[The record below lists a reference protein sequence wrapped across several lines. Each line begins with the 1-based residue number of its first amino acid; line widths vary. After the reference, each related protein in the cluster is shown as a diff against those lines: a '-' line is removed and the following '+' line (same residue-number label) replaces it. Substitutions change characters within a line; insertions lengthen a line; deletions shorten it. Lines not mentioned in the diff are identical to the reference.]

1 MRDNSEKE
9 KGYFKVDWGRQG
21 GLIFGYIVVLLG
33 YYGIIANTIMFD
45 QYGQWISF
53 TEMNKSILI
62 YTYQSYIQSLFF
74 PAILLL
80 LVSFLLTYKE
90 DVPQYGVKA
99 SIWIVPFLIIESF
112 VFYFIMFGFSFEPF
126 ILQFATLEGYI
137 NILILYVLLISGS
150 VSGLKLKQRS
160 LKKKMVLSE

>member
-1 MRDNSEKE
+1 MGNNSEKE

-21 GLIFGYIVVLLG
+21 GLIVGYIVVLLG
-33 YYGIIANTIMFD
+33 YYGIIANTIMFN
-45 QYGQWISF
+45 QYGEWISF
-53 TEMNKSILI
+53 LEMNKSILI
-62 YTYQSYIQSLFF
+62 YTYQSYIQSFFF

-99 SIWIVPFLIIESF
+99 SIWIVPFLIIEGF
-112 VFYFIMFGFSFEPF
+112 VFYFIMFGFSLEPL
-126 ILQFATLEGYI
+126 ILQFTTLEGYI

-160 LKKKMVLSE
+160 LKKKMEISE

>member
-1 MRDNSEKE
+1 MRNNSEKE

-45 QYGQWISF
+45 QYGAWISF

-62 YTYQSYIQSLFF
+62 YTYQSYIQSFFF

-160 LKKKMVLSE
+160 LKKKMILSE

>member
-21 GLIFGYIVVLLG
+21 GLILGYIVVLLG

-45 QYGQWISF
+45 QYGEWISF

-62 YTYQSYIQSLFF
+62 YTYQSYIQSFFF

-90 DVPQYGVKA
+90 DVPQYGVKT
-99 SIWIVPFLIIESF
+99 SIWIVPFLIIEMQ
-112 VFYFIMFGFSFEPF
+112 VFFIK
-126 ILQFATLEGYI
+126 FARNKSTNCKSR
-137 NILILYVLLISGS
+137 NIIYRLTGSIIS
-150 VSGLKLKQRS
+150 
-160 LKKKMVLSE
+160 SER

>member
-1 MRDNSEKE
+1 MRDSNEKE

-21 GLIFGYIVVLLG
+21 GLIVGYIVVLLG

-74 PAILLL
+74 PALLLL

-90 DVPQYGVKA
+90 DVPQYGIKA
-99 SIWIVPFLIIESF
+99 SIWIVPFLIIEGF
-112 VFYFIMFGFSFEPF
+112 VFYYIMHGFSMEPF
-126 ILQFATLEGYI
+126 ILQFTTLEGYI
-137 NILILYVLLISGS
+137 NILILYGLLLSGSISGM
-150 VSGLKLKQRS
+150 KLKQRN
-160 LKKKMVLSE
+160 LKKRMLILD